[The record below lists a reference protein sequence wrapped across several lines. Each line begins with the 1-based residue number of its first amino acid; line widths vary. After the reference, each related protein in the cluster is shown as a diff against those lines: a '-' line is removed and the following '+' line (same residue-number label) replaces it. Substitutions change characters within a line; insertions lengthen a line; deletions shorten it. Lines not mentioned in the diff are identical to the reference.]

1 MTAAGGVVV
10 TPGIATGG
18 PRLHTRVALPR
29 MGDGFDPRALTVVRV
44 GTSGARTSM
53 GTGEGERS
61 GTWSAGEGDGGLT
74 ETNPYLMCLYYLS
87 PQDNVPLRVTSLTIT
102 GGHV

>member
-1 MTAAGGVVV
+1 MTAADSVVV
-10 TPGIATGG
+10 TPGTATGG

-29 MGDGFDPRALTVVRV
+29 MGDGAPRALTVVRV

-74 ETNPYLMCLYYLS
+74 ETKPYLMCYYLS
-87 PQDNVPLRVTSLTIT
+87 PQDTVLCLSVFIVYKS
-102 GGHV
+102 